1 MPWFCTSQN
10 RIYKSSQSSRKQS
23 KLDQKGDR
31 FYVKTDSSLAA
42 LQISMS
48 MHGNIDFYLLQ
59 DNLKGRNTGERQVGN
74 CVNTLMQNDGK
85 CLTNQ

>member
-1 MPWFCTSQN
+1 
-10 RIYKSSQSSRKQS
+10 
-23 KLDQKGDR
+23 
-31 FYVKTDSSLAA
+31 
-42 LQISMS
+42 MS